1 MRFPTIL
8 NCHVGRIAIDSLRPW
23 ACQLRRL
30 WSILND
36 RPTTQRANYA
46 AELAAFQVQPGY
58 AWLTWGALFFLP
70 YSL

>member
-1 MRFPTIL
+1 M
-8 NCHVGRIAIDSLRPW
+8 DSLRPW

-36 RPTTQRANYA
+36 RSRPTQRANYA
-46 AELAAFQVQPGY
+46 AELAAFQVQPAY
-58 AWLTWGALFFLP
+58 AWLTWGGRCFLLP